1 MASGNKKNLQKA
13 KNEKNDEFYTCISDI
28 ENEMKYYREHF
39 IGKTILC
46 NCDDPEESDF
56 WKFFQLNF
64 EFLGLKK
71 LIATHYEEEKTSY
84 KLELN
89 SEGMVKIPL
98 KQNGDFRSHEC
109 IEILKEADI
118 VITNP
123 PFSLFREYMAQ
134 LIEYDKKFLIIGNV
148 NSLTYK
154 EIFPLVAKNK
164 IWLGASIHSGDR
176 EFKVPKKYEIHS
188 PSKRVDKEGNT
199 YVRVNGV
206 RWFTNLDYPKRHED
220 IILYSKYS
228 EEEYPKYINY
238 DAINVDKTKHI
249 PADYFGEVGVP
260 ITFMDKYNPD
270 QFEIIGMG
278 KTGMIEF
285 KNNKKMEVLDKFGE
299 PTGKFTKN
307 GTGILYRMFN
317 PEKDKYPAFKD
328 CETGDLYESIYAR
341 IIIKRRI
348 KIWR

>member
-1 MASGNKKNLQKA
+1 MSSLNSKLKSAKKN
-13 KNEKNDEFYTCISDI
+13 KNDEFYTCIYDI

-39 IGKTILC
+39 KNKVIFC

-71 LIATHYEEEKTSY
+71 LMATHYEEEKTSY
-84 KLELN
+84 KLELT
-89 SEGMVKIPL
+89 SEGMVKVPL
-98 KQNGDFRSHEC
+98 KQNGDFRSDEC

-123 PFSLFREYMAQ
+123 PFSLFRDFVTQ
-134 LIEYDKKFLIIGNV
+134 LIEYDKKFLIIGHQNAI
-148 NSLTYK
+148 SYK
-154 EIFPLVAKNK
+154 EVFKLIKSNKMWLGNGFKGGAGYFKNK
-164 IWLGASIHSGDR
+164 NYEDIASG
-176 EFKVPKKYEIHS
+176 KK
-188 PSKRVDKEGNT
+188 KEGMI
-199 YVRVNGV
+199 RVSGV
-206 RWFTNLDYPKRHED
+206 NWFTNLDYPKRHED

-228 EEEYPKYINY
+228 EEEYPKYVNY

-249 PADYFGEVGVP
+249 PADYFGEIGVP

-270 QFEIIGMG
+270 QFEIVGLGIVGSL
-278 KTGMIEF
+278 EF

-299 PTGKFTKN
+299 PTGKFTNNAK
-307 GTGILYRMFN
+307 GTLYRMFN
-317 PEKDKYPAFKD
+317 SKKDKHPAFKD

-341 IIIKRRI
+341 IIIKRRE
-348 KIWR
+348 R

>member
-1 MASGNKKNLQKA
+1 MSDLTKNLKSAKKN
-13 KNEKNDEFYTCISDI
+13 KNDEFYTQIKDI

-64 EFLGLKK
+64 KFLGLKK

-84 KLELN
+84 KLELT
-89 SEGMVKIPL
+89 SEGMMKIPL
-98 KQNGDFRSHEC
+98 KQNGDFRSDEC

-134 LIEYDKKFLIIGNV
+134 LIEYDKKFLILGNV

-154 EIFPLVAKNK
+154 DVFSLIKNDK
-164 IWLGASIHSGDR
+164 IWIGASIHSGDT
-176 EFKVPKKYEIHS
+176 EFKAPKGYTSNSSGARI
-188 PSKRVDKEGNT
+188 DKDGNLFLM
-199 YVRVNGV
+199 VSV

-249 PADYFGEVGVP
+249 PADYFGEIGVP

-270 QFEIIGMG
+270 QFEIVGLGIVGSL
-278 KTGMIEF
+278 EF

-299 PTGKFTKN
+299 PTGKFTNNAK
-307 GTGILYRMFN
+307 GTLYRMFN
-317 PEKDKYPAFKD
+317 PKKDKHPAFKD

-341 IIIKRRI
+341 IIIKRR
-348 KIWR
+348 KK